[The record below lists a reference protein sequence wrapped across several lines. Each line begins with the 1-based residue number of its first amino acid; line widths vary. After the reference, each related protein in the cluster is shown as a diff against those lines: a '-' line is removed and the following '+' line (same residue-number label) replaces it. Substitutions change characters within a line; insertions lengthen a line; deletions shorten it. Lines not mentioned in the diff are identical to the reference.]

1 MFLREA
7 LPEFY
12 DELTSILDEMGR
24 PDLSGQIRYLEIV
37 QKCPCSDGG
46 CASFQVSAHSTA
58 DSFETPGARSSFYT
72 KAIQLTNVRGKIKL
86 GLDQL
91 GRITSFEILNRP
103 DIRKKL
109 LRRR

>member
-1 MFLREA
+1 MYVKD

-12 DELTSILDEMGR
+12 DEMTAVLDEMGR
-24 PDLSGQIRYLEIV
+24 PDLSAQLKYLEIV

-46 CASFQVSAHSTA
+46 CASFQVSALTTA
-58 DSFETPGARSSFYT
+58 DSFEIPGQRRSFFT
-72 KAIQLTNVRGKIKL
+72 KSIQLSNVRGKIKL

-103 DIRKKL
+103 DIRRKL
-109 LRRR
+109 LSLR